1 MCLIT
6 YIYFLHVQT
15 LSVRRKVDSLSDDKV
30 ASNHQRQSQIYRS
43 IVFGCQ
49 HANFHFLLLGCRQ
62 TVVRNQYRK
71 KSVRHV
77 KVVRQ
82 SHLGNAQR
90 LLLRCKQSFLNQT
103 FRHNQQVAYNIVKSM
118 DRLFYKTSTKHVRA
132 CIWKTLSKVY
142 LSKTTRRRQQVASSC
157 QTCSTVTSRKCT
169 TFAAY
174 HLFSTCTDARYQ
186 TKSG

>member
-30 ASNHQRQSQIYRS
+30 ASNHQRQSHTLQKS

-71 KSVRHV
+71 KSARHV

-90 LLLRCKQSFLNQT
+90 SLLRCKQTFLNQT

-118 DRLFYKTSTKHVRA
+118 DRLFHKTSTKHVRA

-142 LSKTTRRRQQVASSC
+142 LSKTTRRRQQ
-157 QTCSTVTSRKCT
+157 
-169 TFAAY
+169 AA
-174 HLFSTCTDARYQ
+174 FNIV
-186 TKSG
+186 KSMD